1 MTNQEVCAQ
10 LHKLSPE
17 VEVVA
22 LVGPSGELE
31 GYVGPAEVEAI
42 VGPMLTPLFTLA
54 DRAGQELGRGALNLL
69 ITEGSRGLVVA
80 HDLGGGRALA
90 LVVRPGAALGLL
102 LDDLRAA
109 ADQLNRL
116 AA

>member
-22 LVGPSGELE
+22 VVGPSGELE
-31 GYVGPAEVEAI
+31 GYVGPADVESL
-42 VGPMLTPLFTLA
+42 VGPMITPLITLA
-54 DRAGQELGRGALNLL
+54 DRAGQELGRGALSLL
-69 ITEGSRGLVVA
+69 ITDGSRGQLIA
-80 HDLGGGRALA
+80 QDLGGGRALA
-90 LVVRPGAALGLL
+90 LIVRPGAALGLL

-109 ADQLNRL
+109 ADQLHRI

>member
-22 LVGPSGELE
+22 LVGPSGALE

-54 DRAGQELGRGALNLL
+54 DRAGQELGRGAEPLDH
-69 ITEGSRGLVVA
+69 RGQPRA
-80 HDLGGGRALA
+80 HR
-90 LVVRPGAALGLL
+90 RP
-102 LDDLRAA
+102 
-109 ADQLNRL
+109 
-116 AA
+116 